1 MSRTKPKSQA
11 RPGPTKGAPTI
22 ELNRAV
28 SDDYPGLSNL
38 LASWAQQDS
47 RARDELVSLVYD
59 DLRRI
64 AHRYLKNERPGHTL
78 QTTAL
83 VNEAYL
89 RMRDLDRMQWKD
101 RTHFFAMAATL
112 MRRILVD
119 YARQRGREKRG
130 GEFSIVS
137 LDGHDVAETKGLDI
151 EALDGALERLGMLDL
166 QQSRIVELRFFGGLT
181 VDETAAALEISPS
194 TVKREWASAKAWLL
208 LELESQ

>member
-1 MSRTKPKSQA
+1 M
-11 RPGPTKGAPTI
+11 
-22 ELNRAV
+22 

-89 RMRDLDRMQWKD
+89 RMRDLDRIQWKD

>member
-1 MSRTKPKSQA
+1 
-11 RPGPTKGAPTI
+11 
-22 ELNRAV
+22 
-28 SDDYPGLSNL
+28 
-38 LASWAQQDS
+38 
-47 RARDELVSLVYD
+47 
-59 DLRRI
+59 
-64 AHRYLKNERPGHTL
+64 
-78 QTTAL
+78 
-83 VNEAYL
+83 
-89 RMRDLDRMQWKD
+89 MRDLDRMQWKD

-151 EALDGALERLGMLDL
+151 EALDGALERLGMLDV